1 MRGGY
6 SSTVLAL
13 SSSSKRKLYS
23 ENEKEYLTFNFD
35 SVHLHLV
42 SQLCNLESFFD
53 QISASIKQLQIVDL
67 LHSGIEIR
75 SNSIDSSAK
84 SLFINW
90 PWSRRLSS
98 TRIRIARVYTACL
111 EYQFVKSWEDISFLL
126 QKKITPTHFSWIWAN
141 TTKWATLDVPECQLQ
156 DPQTDLI
163 GFVSLAVCCC
173 FVTWPGSPLTFS
185 LCLDLVSKDFWYVA
199 PIHAWPNHRRTS
211 EENTRFSRAPL
222 G

>member
-13 SSSSKRKLYS
+13 YSSSKRKLYS

-53 QISASIKQLQIVDL
+53 QISASIKQLQIFDL

-84 SLFINW
+84 SLFIN
-90 PWSRRLSS
+90 
-98 TRIRIARVYTACL
+98 
-111 EYQFVKSWEDISFLL
+111 
-126 QKKITPTHFSWIWAN
+126 
-141 TTKWATLDVPECQLQ
+141 
-156 DPQTDLI
+156 
-163 GFVSLAVCCC
+163 
-173 FVTWPGSPLTFS
+173 
-185 LCLDLVSKDFWYVA
+185 
-199 PIHAWPNHRRTS
+199 
-211 EENTRFSRAPL
+211 
-222 G
+222 